1 MADVASVLATL
12 EQEREAH
19 RQTKRAAKLAA
30 DQASGL
36 KRALDDEAKLR
47 EAAEAR
53 ASAFEVALF
62 EERSRSTQALRRLR
76 EECVA
81 DAADVAVAL
90 VRDAWAAG
98 GAAGPRAAAASA
110 AGSAGAAS
118 SAATASDPVAATA
131 AMAAGR
137 ASLGEAF
144 ERAQSVGVGVL
155 FKARQLRSHH
165 GGALQADGS
174 LLKETVLA
182 VAHGYG
188 TAPPL
193 SPAEALPA
201 ALACVD
207 FAVVALPA
215 LLDKAAAPAGGE
227 APSGLRSIGAAG
239 MSLLKEVVFAADD
252 DGRDDDRPQPSLQ
265 LAVSG
270 VVEEDDGTSV

>member
-1 MADVASVLATL
+1 
-12 EQEREAH
+12 
-19 RQTKRAAKLAA
+19 
-30 DQASGL
+30 
-36 KRALDDEAKLR
+36 
-47 EAAEAR
+47 
-53 ASAFEVALF
+53 
-62 EERSRSTQALRRLR
+62 
-76 EECVA
+76 
-81 DAADVAVAL
+81 
-90 VRDAWAAG
+90 
-98 GAAGPRAAAASA
+98 
-110 AGSAGAAS
+110 
-118 SAATASDPVAATA
+118 
-131 AMAAGR
+131 MAAGR

-215 LLDKAAAPAGGE
+215 LLDKAAPKDGE

>member
-1 MADVASVLATL
+1 MIDFARGRISACIHCSPAILCTAMGLIDGEILLLAFGVV
-12 EQEREAH
+12 
-19 RQTKRAAKLAA
+19 AKLVIVAA
-30 DQASGL
+30 IG
-36 KRALDDEAKLR
+36 
-47 EAAEAR
+47 
-53 ASAFEVALF
+53 
-62 EERSRSTQALRRLR
+62 
-76 EECVA
+76 
-81 DAADVAVAL
+81 
-90 VRDAWAAG
+90 
-98 GAAGPRAAAASA
+98 
-110 AGSAGAAS
+110 
-118 SAATASDPVAATA
+118 ATA
-131 AMAAGR
+131 AKRPRGRPILSKDAITRISRLSAAVMIPSLIVSTTG
-137 ASLGEAF
+137 ASISA
-144 ERAQSVGVGVL
+144 
-155 FKARQLRSHH
+155 K
-165 GGALQADGS
+165 